1 MKIILLILVCIIWLG
16 LSCAIWMLVWSMFEE
31 TELGAVIIN
40 KIKNRKGG
48 GSE

>member
-1 MKIILLILVCIIWLG
+1 MTIILSILICIILLG
-16 LSCAIWMLVWSMFEE
+16 LSCAIWMFVWSIFEE

-48 GSE
+48 DNE

>member
-1 MKIILLILVCIIWLG
+1 MTIILSILICVILLG
-16 LSCAIWMLVWSMFEE
+16 LSCAIWMFVWSIFEE

-48 GSE
+48 DSE

>member
-1 MKIILLILVCIIWLG
+1 MLSILICIILLG
-16 LSCAIWMLVWSMFEE
+16 LSCAIWMLVWSIFEE

-48 GSE
+48 EE

>member
-1 MKIILLILVCIIWLG
+1 MTIILSILICVILLG
-16 LSCAIWMLVWSMFEE
+16 LSCAIWMFVWSIFEE

-48 GSE
+48 DIE